1 MSQSGRNWKG
11 THQPTTCKRPP
22 PCLPPPIPY
31 HVCRKPPWGTCQS
44 LSGLSGLLHHLLRRP
59 SAVLGG
65 LEGTQRRCL
74 RSKGRESK
82 PSPCS
87 SCWLETSKVARVLR
101 HLNLPG
107 IKVPETDS
115 LRVSESCRLKKN
127 QPGRKLLSDHGNYS
141 KVGLKV

>member
-11 THQPTTCKRPP
+11 THNPLHASCPQSPTMSAETT
-22 PCLPPPIPY
+22 
-31 HVCRKPPWGTCQS
+31 WGTCQS

-65 LEGTQRRCL
+65 LEGTHRGCL

-87 SCWLETSKVARVLR
+87 SCWLKTSKVARVPR

-107 IKVPETDS
+107 IKVPETVS
-115 LRVSESCRLKKN
+115 LGVSESCRLKKN

-141 KVGLKV
+141 KEGLKV